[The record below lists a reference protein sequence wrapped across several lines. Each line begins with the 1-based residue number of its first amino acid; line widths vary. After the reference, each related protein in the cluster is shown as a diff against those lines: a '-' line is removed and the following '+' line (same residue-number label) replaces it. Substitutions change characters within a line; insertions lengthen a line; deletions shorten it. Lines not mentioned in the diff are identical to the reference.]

1 VELFF
6 GLFLVA
12 FEAGFLDFDTASIDM
27 AAVHA
32 GDVLGH
38 QAELFPFLFKFLG
51 SLTVAV
57 HDQIGVIEGEQAEER
72 IGQAAG
78 GVGQV
83 FGVGG
88 QFAFLFKELTVME
101 PVAVAAVFPFVNILA
116 FEGTTVKVLGHNGL
130 DFRKLVEGAG
140 KVFGGAAVV
149 EGEVDAV
156 AESARKMGDFA
167 VAVVGEVVEG
177 GRVSFEL

>member
-1 VELFF
+1 
-6 GLFLVA
+6 
-12 FEAGFLDFDTASIDM
+12 
-27 AAVHA
+27 
-32 GDVLGH
+32 
-38 QAELFPFLFKFLG
+38 
-51 SLTVAV
+51 
-57 HDQIGVIEGEQAEER
+57 
-72 IGQAAG
+72 
-78 GVGQV
+78 
-83 FGVGG
+83 
-88 QFAFLFKELTVME
+88 
-101 PVAVAAVFPFVNILA
+101 
-116 FEGTTVKVLGHNGL
+116 LGHNGL